1 MPRELS
7 AKEKAAFAANPAFEK
22 AAERESKQLLK
33 KPDNTELLDLYGSSS
48 LPNLTGPFLR
58 NLLVGEHTPTTTPV
72 YYSLY
77 KVGCGEDVTEY
88 QKGPK
93 APGMFDLKNQT
104 LLEDRRDSIPTNL
117 RARDTTFR
125 ARNGKRRAVEL
136 INFHQMQGKAKLR
149 AWEGILA
156 DGLTPEQAQERYI
169 ALVEELKTKHGFDP
183 EKEPEVVGS

>member
-33 KPDNTELLDLYGSSS
+33 KPDNNELLDLYG
-48 LPNLTGPFLR
+48 
-58 NLLVGEHTPTTTPV
+58 
-72 YYSLY
+72 LY

-93 APGMFDLKNQT
+93 APGMFDLK
-104 LLEDRRDSIPTNL
+104 
-117 RARDTTFR
+117 
-125 ARNGKRRAVEL
+125 
-136 INFHQMQGKAKLR
+136 GKAKLR

-156 DGLTPEQAQERYI
+156 EGLTPEQAQERYI

>member
-33 KPDNTELLDLYGSSS
+33 KPENNELLDLYG
-48 LPNLTGPFLR
+48 
-58 NLLVGEHTPTTTPV
+58 
-72 YYSLY
+72 LY

-93 APGMFDLKNQT
+93 APGMFDLK
-104 LLEDRRDSIPTNL
+104 
-117 RARDTTFR
+117 
-125 ARNGKRRAVEL
+125 
-136 INFHQMQGKAKLR
+136 GKAKLR
-149 AWEGILA
+149 AWEAILA
-156 DGLTPEQAQERYI
+156 EGLTPEQAQERYI

-183 EKEPEVVGS
+183 AKEPEVVGS